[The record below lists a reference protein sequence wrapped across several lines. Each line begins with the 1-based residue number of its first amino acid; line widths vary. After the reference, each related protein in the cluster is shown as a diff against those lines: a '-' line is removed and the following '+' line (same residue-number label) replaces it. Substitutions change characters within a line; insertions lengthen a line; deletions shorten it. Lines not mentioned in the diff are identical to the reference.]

1 MATNDKHQYVEY
13 HQEDREYCR
22 RSGPLNYKAIDI
34 PPIHIQNGLGL
45 VGAAATVLV
54 LVILLLPLA
63 IVSTALHIGVYDATI
78 RAEVKNRPK
87 DTPILYILSPADEPQ
102 NTVAWGYLESDRQE
116 LHFTELTAD
125 TDYSIDYYLEQ
136 EEGLQWAADF
146 RFRTLAEPEETTVP
160 TVPTE
165 PPKQPDPPAPTK
177 PAPEPT

>member
-34 PPIHIQNGLGL
+34 PPIHIRNGLGL
-45 VGAAATVLV
+45 VGAATTVLA

-63 IVSTALHIGVYDATI
+63 ILSTALHIGVYDATI

-87 DTPILYILSPADEPQ
+87 DTPILYILSPDDDPQ

-116 LHFTELTAD
+116 LTCTELTAD
-125 TDYSIDYYLEQ
+125 TDYAIDYYLEQ
-136 EEGLQWAADF
+136 EEGLQ
-146 RFRTLAEPEETTVP
+146 
-160 TVPTE
+160 
-165 PPKQPDPPAPTK
+165 
-177 PAPEPT
+177 